1 MPAGISFLEI
11 RMFLQV
17 QMKMAAEVN
26 RRAEEERLRRLQLQ
40 VNKNETRPTLP
51 SILKS
56 LTMRIGAP

>member
-1 MPAGISFLEI
+1 MLAGVSFVEI
-11 RMFLQV
+11 RVLLQV

-40 VNKNETRPTLP
+40 VNKNETRPTLR